1 MLKKFREINVF
12 TGRPVEEDAPTNA
25 TGPAVAGT
33 GDDSSVV
40 VVRRKKDKENKMFL
54 DARTKAYKQH
64 AEKLQKMRERRS
76 KLKEDILSK
85 TDEFYR
91 EMFVVENNLRM
102 LKDIV
107 KKKSAKPLKF
117 KDGRMKVDLTTASTI
132 TQVYD
137 KVNASNKK
145 KIENMINGTKKNFL
159 QISNAVFKLAR

>member
-1 MLKKFREINVF
+1 MLKKFKEVNVF
-12 TGRPVEEDAPTNA
+12 NGRPVEEDAPTNA

-40 VVRRKKDKENKMFL
+40 VVRRKKDKKNQMFL

-76 KLKEDILSK
+76 KLKEKILTQ

-91 EMFVVENNLRM
+91 EMFVVENNLKM

-107 KKKSAKPLKF
+107 KKKSLKF

-137 KVNASNKK
+137 KVNSVNKK

>member
-1 MLKKFREINVF
+1 MLKKFKEVNVF
-12 TGRPVEEDAPTNA
+12 NGRPVEEDAPTNA

-40 VVRRKKDKENKMFL
+40 VVRRKKDKKNQMFL

-76 KLKEDILSK
+76 KLKEKILTQ

-91 EMFVVENNLRM
+91 EMFVVENNLKM

-137 KVNASNKK
+137 KVNSVNKK
-145 KIENMINGTKKNFL
+145 KDRKYDKRHKEKFFTNI
-159 QISNAVFKLAR
+159 

>member
-1 MLKKFREINVF
+1 MLKKFREVNVF
-12 TGRPVEEDAPTNA
+12 NGKPVDEEAPTNA

-40 VVRRKKDKENKMFL
+40 VVRRKKDKEKKMFI

-76 KLKEDILSK
+76 KLKEKILSHNE
-85 TDEFYR
+85 DFYR
-91 EMFVVENNLRM
+91 EMYVVENNLRM
-102 LKDIV
+102 LRDIV
-107 KKKSAKPLKF
+107 KKKQNKPIKF
-117 KDGRMKVDLTTASTI
+117 KDGRMKVDLFTASTI

-159 QISNAVFKLAR
+159 QISNAVMKIAR

>member
-1 MLKKFREINVF
+1 MTKWTEVSAYS
-12 TGRPVEEDAPTNA
+12 GMPVEEDAPTNA
-25 TGPAVAGT
+25 TGAAVAGT

-40 VVRRKKDKENKMFL
+40 VMKKKKKTFL

-76 KLKEDILSK
+76 KLKEKILTQ

-91 EMFVVENNLRM
+91 EMFVVENNLKM